1 VSDRG
6 SYGSGRRDGGGGGVA
21 LVTGAGRGVGRA
33 VAVALARRGLDI
45 GVVDLGG
52 TVAPGYRTL
61 DYELSGGDDLEST
74 AAEVRS
80 AGRRAVVLDLD
91 VRDRSAVRAAVP
103 AVEDALGP
111 ITHLVVASGVVSG
124 VPIHRM
130 TRSQWDEVVDTNLT
144 GAFNVVKAVVP
155 GMASRRCGSVVL
167 TCGSESRRGVGGVS
181 HASAAGW
188 ALVGMAKAV
197 AMEVAAAGV
206 TVQVAALGPVGSVPV
221 RSSRSYVE
229 ALVGPADDPVGDG
242 GGPVGEGGVDA
253 RLAAR
258 HPQGRPWVDVDE
270 AAAVIEFLATGS
282 RAMTGVVVDVDL
294 GQAARNSA

>member
-1 VSDRG
+1 
-6 SYGSGRRDGGGGGVA
+6 
-21 LVTGAGRGVGRA
+21 
-33 VAVALARRGLDI
+33 
-45 GVVDLGG
+45 
-52 TVAPGYRTL
+52 
-61 DYELSGGDDLEST
+61 ST

-111 ITHLVVASGVVSG
+111 ITHLVVASGVVS
-124 VPIHRM
+124 
-130 TRSQWDEVVDTNLT
+130 
-144 GAFNVVKAVVP
+144 AVVP